1 MNRIAALLDAHRIA
15 LDVRSESKADLFAW
29 LGQRF
34 AGDLG
39 LAAPAMIASLQARE
53 TLGSTALGQGMAIPH
68 GRIKGLK
75 TAAGILVRLQP
86 GLEFAAPDAMPVRL
100 LFVLFVPAQA
110 TDEHLQILG
119 ELAQLFGDRDMR
131 ERLLGSRNELE
142 VLECIRN
149 WRAE

>member
-1 MNRIAALLDAHRIA
+1 MNRIAALLDVHRIA
-15 LDVRSESKADLFAW
+15 LDVRSDSKADLFSW

-39 LAAPAMIASLQARE
+39 LAPQVVSASLRARE
-53 TLGSTALGQGMAIPH
+53 DLGSTALGQGMAIPH
-68 GRIKGLK
+68 GRLKGLK
-75 TAAGILVRLQP
+75 TAAGVLVRLQT
-86 GLEFAAPDAMPVRL
+86 GLEFSAPDTVPVRL
-100 LFVLFVPAQA
+100 LFVLFVPVHA

-131 ERLLGSRNELE
+131 ERLLGCRDEHE
-142 VLECIRN
+142 VLECIRD

>member
-1 MNRIAALLDAHRIA
+1 MNRIAALLDVHRIA
-15 LDVRSESKADLFAW
+15 LDVHSDSKANLFAW

-39 LAAPAMIASLQARE
+39 LTAQAMSASLQARE
-53 TLGSTALGQGMAIPH
+53 DLGPTALGQGMAIPH
-68 GRIKGLK
+68 GRLKGLK
-75 TAAGILVRLQP
+75 TAVGVLVRLQP
-86 GLEFAAPDAMPVRL
+86 GLEFAAPDALPVRL
-100 LFVLFVPAQA
+100 LFVLFVPAHA

-131 ERLLGSRNELE
+131 ERLLGCRDERE